1 MPDRTPIARALI
13 SLDAD
18 PIDIAHIADRF
29 PDVEMTSVG
38 SADVASAIET
48 ADAALI
54 GFLGNRHVIEGAP
67 RLRWLQTAGAGV
79 EGVVGLGLAERGI
92 LLTNGSGI
100 MAPNMAE
107 HAIGLMLAFARNL
120 PHLLRAQQ
128 DHAWRRGTSMDSVF
142 DIAGQTVVLVG
153 LGDIGLEIA
162 RRLKAF
168 DTTVI
173 GVRRSVPDGPLPP
186 NVDRVV
192 SIEQLHEVVGNADHV
207 ISSMPHTQD
216 TIGIFDR
223 ETFAVF
229 KRGSRFYNLG
239 RGSCVVQTDLIAA
252 LESGHLAGAG
262 LDVTTPEPLPADDP
276 LWTAPNVIITAH
288 TSGHTPQFRQRAL
301 ELFADN
307 LERFQRGDELR
318 NVVDLA
324 RGY

>member
-1 MPDRTPIARALI
+1 MPDHTPIARALV

-54 GFLGNRHVIEGAP
+54 GFLGTRQVIEGAP

-79 EGVVGLGLAERGI
+79 EGVVGLGLSERGI

-128 DHAWRRGTSMDSVF
+128 DHAWRRGSGMESVF

-173 GVRRSVPDGPLPP
+173 GVRRSAPEGPLPS

-192 SIEQLHEVVGNADHV
+192 SIEQLREAVGNADHV

-223 ETFAVF
+223 VTFAAF

-239 RGSCVVQTDLIAA
+239 RGSSVVQTDLVAA

-276 LWTAPNVIITAH
+276 LWSAPNVIITAH